1 MSALASIALLA
12 FGALRRNLM
21 RSLLTS
27 LGVII
32 GVGALIVTV
41 ASGEGSK
48 AVLQAQLAT
57 LEPTSSSFSQDRARS
72 AGRAAV
78 PEAASRSP
86 TPI

>member
-57 LEPTSSSFSQDRARS
+57 LGTNLLIILPGSSTLGGARGGPGS
-72 AGRAAV
+72 G
-78 PEAASRSP
+78 
-86 TPI
+86 

>member
-1 MSALASIALLA
+1 MRALASIIPLA

-41 ASGEGSK
+41 ASGE
-48 AVLQAQLAT
+48 A
-57 LEPTSSSFSQDRARS
+57 PR
-72 AGRAAV
+72 
-78 PEAASRSP
+78 PC
-86 TPI
+86 